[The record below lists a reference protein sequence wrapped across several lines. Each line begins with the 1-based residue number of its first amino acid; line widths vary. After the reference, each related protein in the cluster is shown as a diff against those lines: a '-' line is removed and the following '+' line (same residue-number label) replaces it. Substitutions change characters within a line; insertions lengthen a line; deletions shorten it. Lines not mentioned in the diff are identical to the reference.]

1 MMMTELQIYTDYM
14 KNGKSA
20 QRIKALAEINDTTTE
35 NIKEI
40 IMNQHDGDDS
50 LLKEEKPAVNP
61 VVKEK
66 KSSAG
71 RPKGSKNKRQIKP
84 KEPPNLQV
92 KQEETIKK
100 LDVELDDIRYVDVLF
115 NAMGKE
121 TAEKFCLGNAFFYLC
136 KGDKKSAKA
145 FLDASI
151 ELDNR

>member
-14 KNGKSA
+14 KNGKST

-50 LLKEEKPAVNP
+50 LLKEEKP

-71 RPKGSKNKRQIKP
+71 RPKGSKNKRTSEHKETPKP
-84 KEPPNLQV
+84 QV
-92 KQEETIKK
+92 KPEETIKK

-136 KGDKKSAKA
+136 KGDKKTAKA